1 MICANFSAMAPTT
14 LPGTTD
20 QPAILIEGL
29 IKRFGP
35 VQALAGIDLSVAPGT
50 VLGLLGP
57 NGAGKTTTVRILTT
71 ILQPD
76 GGRALV
82 RGIDVARDPQAVRA
96 TIGLAGQY
104 AAVDENL
111 TGRENLHLVGRLT
124 HLPRREVARRTGELL
139 ERFGLVEAADRPA
152 KTYSGG
158 MRRRLAL
165 AAALVHRPPVL
176 FLDEPTTGLDPAS
189 RNDLWQVIEELV
201 ADGTTLLLTTQY
213 LEEADRLADR
223 IAVIDHGRVIAEGT
237 PAELKA
243 RLGGTV
249 VGLKLPD
256 PQTAARAATHL
267 ADRLDLPARVDGSS
281 VELTV
286 DDGARAVV
294 GVLRALDAA
303 GTPPD
308 GLTVRGPSLDDVFLA
323 LTGRPAE
330 TDDTDETQRGAA

>member
-1 MICANFSAMAPTT
+1 
-14 LPGTTD
+14 
-20 QPAILIEGL
+20 
-29 IKRFGP
+29 
-35 VQALAGIDLSVAPGT
+35 
-50 VLGLLGP
+50 
-57 NGAGKTTTVRILTT
+57 
-71 ILQPD
+71 
-76 GGRALV
+76 
-82 RGIDVARDPQAVRA
+82 VARDPPAVRA
-96 TIGLAGQY
+96 TIGLAGPY
-104 AAVDENL
+104 AAVCEYL
-111 TGRENLHLVGRLT
+111 TGRQNPPPVASPT
-124 HLPRREVARRTGELL
+124 HLPRRAAPRRAQAPLAG
-139 ERFGLVEAADRPA
+139 
-152 KTYSGG
+152 S
-158 MRRRLAL
+158 AL
-165 AAALVHRPPVL
+165 AAAAHRPPTPYSCWRRRRP
-176 FLDEPTTGLDPAS
+176 DPTPPPAT
-189 RNDLWQVIEELV
+189 RNDLCQVIEKLV